1 MDWNKKIRPRGWYQS
16 GKTLLWIWLGGS
28 VLLSVLFL
36 SFLYPLHTHLESLHK
51 ETEEAKAYLKQH
63 GDVLHPD
70 YQLPPEP
77 TAEELL
83 ELQGQLPTDF
93 QAPRLLLQLQK
104 VVKATGAE
112 WVEMRS
118 AEKWK
123 ELKPM
128 EMLPSSDDPDLKEED
143 EEADQE
149 KQEQEES
156 VEVKEEQPASAKDA
170 LQPDIRDSEGD
181 AEKRVKELQSLLPK
195 DQRIQ
200 PFWVDLYV
208 QGSYED
214 VPELLAELDQLERRV
229 IVVDWEYIGEKGE
242 PANIRI
248 RFAAF
253 TYEDP
258 QLKGL
263 PDLPDLEDADDQE
276 TTTPS
281 TPKKKKDENERSQ
294 DELIQELIRDLDR
307 ALEEEEEKVP

>member
-36 SFLYPLHTHLESLHK
+36 SFLYPLHTHLRSLHK

-83 ELQGQLPTDF
+83 ELQGQVPTDF
-93 QAPRLLLQLQK
+93 QVSRLLLQLQK
-104 VVKATGAE
+104 AVKATGAD

-128 EMLPSSDDPDLKEED
+128 EMLPSSDDPNLKEED

-156 VEVKEEQPASAKDA
+156 EEAKEDKPETAKDTS
-170 LQPDIRDSEGD
+170 QPDTRDSEGD
-181 AEKRVKELQSLLPK
+181 AKKRVKELQSLLPK
-195 DQRIQ
+195 DHRIQ

-214 VPELLAELDQLERRV
+214 VPELLEELDQMERRV

-248 RFAAF
+248 RFATF

-258 QLKGL
+258 RLKGL
-263 PDLPDLEDADDQE
+263 PDLPDPANDQE

-281 TPKKKKDENERSQ
+281 TPKKKKDENEKSQ

-307 ALEEEEEKVP
+307 NLEEEEEKLP